1 MYFRLL
7 NAINRLNKKFLTI
20 TVHIAVWTCFFLL
33 PIVFFPRSKDPNYQI
48 SEPVQWMF
56 ICINIYLVGFFYLNT
71 QVMIPKLL
79 ANKKWLWYTLA
90 IIVCLFLFVQ
100 LPRLFDDW
108 IRAEMPQG
116 SKHFRMRKRSL
127 IPYPFT
133 GSTAVFFLVFTV
145 STCMKV
151 IQQWLGAEQR
161 KKEIENEKLNT
172 ELSFLKSQINPHF
185 LFNTLNNIYSM
196 AVAKSDA
203 TAGAVMKLSS
213 IMRYVISDTKHHLVP
228 LEKELQFIQHYID
241 LQKLRLTDKV
251 DIVYTT
257 SGDVE
262 NKQIAPLIFI
272 PFVENAFKYGIS
284 TKENSK
290 IIIEVKANET
300 QVVLIV
306 NNAIITQQ
314 KELIENTGIGIKN
327 SKRRLE
333 LLYPEMH
340 QLNIKNENGHFT
352 VNLTITK

>member
-1 MYFRLL
+1 LNRKLL
-7 NAINRLNKKFLTI
+7 TTI
-20 TVHIAVWTCFFLL
+20 IHIAAWACFFLL
-33 PIVFFPRSKDPNYQI
+33 PIVFFPRSRDPNYQLSTPI
-48 SEPVQWMF
+48 QVMW
-56 ICINIYLVGFFYLNT
+56 ICINLYLVGFYYLNT
-71 QVMIPKLL
+71 QVIIPQLL
-79 ANKKWLWYTLA
+79 AKKKWLWYALA
-90 IIVCLFLFVQ
+90 IIVCLFVFVQ
-100 LPRLFDDW
+100 IPRLFDDW
-108 IRAEMPQG
+108 IRAEMPPRPG
-116 SKHFRMRKRSL
+116 RHFPSRKRSL

-213 IMRYVISDTKHHLVP
+213 IMRYVISDTKHHLVA

-251 DIVYTT
+251 EIVYTT
-257 SGDVE
+257 TGDVE

-284 TKENSK
+284 TKENS
-290 IIIEVKANET
+290 IITIDVTANET
-300 QVVLIV
+300 QVVLSV

-352 VNLTITK
+352 VNLTITT